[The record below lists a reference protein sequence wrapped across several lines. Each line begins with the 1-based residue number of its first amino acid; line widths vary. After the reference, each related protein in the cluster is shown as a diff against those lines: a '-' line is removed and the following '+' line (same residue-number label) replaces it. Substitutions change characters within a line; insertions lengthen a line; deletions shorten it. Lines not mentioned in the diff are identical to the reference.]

1 MLSQRAIADPELV
14 RLDPGALGAAK
25 SLLYT
30 AYRHEPTFQY
40 LFDASRPGYDQR
52 VRATIREGIELH
64 FSNQQDAIG
73 LVAEGAEGAQVATRA
88 AAEVENSQRRRRLD
102 MPQQC
107 GDILADVVVAVAF
120 ISRPELRMNL
130 AEQLNWR
137 VRMILTA
144 GLSSTRRYIEY
155 HRQVTECLPGDVHH
169 HLPLL
174 GVHPQHQSRGY
185 GRQLMLAVEKIC
197 RESPRS
203 AGIGL
208 DTGNSRY
215 LKFYESLGYRK
226 VGEVKLGKVSENV
239 LFKACV

>member
-1 MLSQRAIADPELV
+1 MLSQRAIAEPELV
-14 RLDPGALGAAK
+14 RLDPGALGEAK
-25 SLLYT
+25 SLLYN

-40 LFDASRPGYDQR
+40 LFDAARPGYDQR

-64 FSNQQDAIG
+64 FANQQDAIG
-73 LVAEGAEGAQVATRA
+73 LVSEGA
-88 AAEVENSQRRRRLD
+88 L
-102 MPQQC
+102 
-107 GDILADVVVAVAF
+107 VAVAF

-130 AEQLNWR
+130 ADQLNWR

-155 HRQVTECLPGDVHH
+155 HRQVTECLPSDVHH